1 MARVLIA
8 EDSLMTAR
16 VLQRYLERAGFDV
29 SVAYDG
35 SHAWQL
41 LSRQPLDALLMDY
54 AMPGMDG
61 EQLCSRIR
69 NNERLCALPIV
80 LVTGRG
86 YEIDVEALRERYNLA
101 AVFVK
106 PFSLKELLDTTK
118 RAVSAPAVRWR

>member
-16 VLQRYLERAGFDV
+16 VLQRYLERAGFDA

-41 LSRQPLDALLMDY
+41 LSRQPVDALLMDY

-61 EQLCSRIR
+61 EQLCSRVR
-69 NNERLCALPIV
+69 LDERLRDLPIV

-86 YEIDVEALRERYNLA
+86 YEINVEALREKYSLA
-101 AVFVK
+101 AVFIK
-106 PFSLKELLDTTK
+106 PFSLKELLDATK
-118 RAVSAPAVRWR
+118 RAVNAPAVH

>member
-16 VLQRYLERAGFDV
+16 VLQRYLERAGIDV

-41 LSRQPLDALLMDY
+41 LSRQPVDALLMDY

-61 EQLCSRIR
+61 EQLCSRVR
-69 NNERLCALPIV
+69 LDERLRDLPIV

-86 YEIDVEALRERYNLA
+86 YEINVEALREKYSLA
-101 AVFVK
+101 AVFIK
-106 PFSLKELLDTTK
+106 PFSLKELLDATR
-118 RAVSAPAVRWR
+118 RAVNAPAVH